1 LVGSGAGHSGT
12 TFKPDPGKARRVWAT
27 IRACG

>member
-1 LVGSGAGHSGT
+1 LAGSVAGHSGT
-12 TFKPDPGKARRVWAT
+12 TFKTDPAEARRVWAT